1 MSSQSEITSFVRCPA
16 LARLRNIRLLR
27 KARLIL
33 PLAAIL
39 SLHDIGYAEKHGVPN
54 LAQQWTSAAL
64 HAIRDAKLGAPVVA
78 RALAIVHTCM
88 YEAWTAYDEGA
99 VGTQPRRC
107 ALPPRI

>member
-1 MSSQSEITSFVRCPA
+1 MRCPA

-27 KARLIL
+27 KARLTL
-33 PLAAIL
+33 PVAAIL
-39 SLHDIGYAEKHGVPN
+39 SLHNIGYTEEHVVPN
-54 LAQQWTSAAL
+54 LAQRRNSAAL

-99 VGTQPRRC
+99 VGTQLGG
-107 ALPPRI
+107 ALYSPASEHR